1 MKNATKILK
10 SWARVMVVA
19 ILVKFMDLGADLFSM
34 NLESLK
40 HLVQAGVVAVI
51 PVILRYLDPTDAAF
65 GVIKKTK
72 QP

>member
-19 ILVKFMDLGADLFSM
+19 ILIKFMDLGADLFSM

-51 PVILRYLDPTDAAF
+51 PVIIRYFDPTDTAF
-65 GVIKKTK
+65 GVVKKVN
-72 QP
+72 QS